1 MLFQIKSHDHQP
13 VPQIGYHV
21 PDHPQFHEDVVGQVT
36 QAEGAFAEAAAS
48 EQVEGL
54 VHPLVPCFAE
64 ALFVELVALEQ
75 IAQRQRDEVEEEHQK
90 RLVLEGEEDAVPTAL
105 LAFEGVVSHC
115 AGAGPADVVALGCGA
130 EDVFVAR
137 VVGAPAEVH
146 VLEVGK
152 KVFIEDADLVE
163 DAFSVEGRAAAG
175 REDALLFGVAA
186 GPAAVAGLAG
196 KAHPCDVIAGVVGKL
211 PVEVADHK
219 ALDGKNFLVAL
230 SHADELGQPLGLC
243 KGVVVEQ
250 HHELAFRPGD
260 ALIDG
265 VGEAGVG
272 AVLDELEVRAAAIA
286 AGLLKALVGGAVI
299 HHDKLEVLLCLGVD
313 RLDGVLEPAFAV
325 DVGDDDGRFHRFCAP
340 AHFLLA
346 YKRQYNIF

>member
-1 MLFQIKSHDHQP
+1 MSKPAPCCGFHSGAGLLLFQIKSHDHQP

-21 PDHPQFHEDVVGQVT
+21 PDHPQFHEDIVGQVT
-36 QAEGAFAEAAAS
+36 QAEGALAEAAAS

-64 ALFVELVALEQ
+64 ALLVELVALEQ

-90 RLVLEGEEDAVPTAL
+90 RLVLAAL

-137 VVGAPAEVH
+137 VVGPPTEVY
-146 VLEVGK
+146 VLEVGEEI
-152 KVFIEDADLVE
+152 FIKDADLVK
-163 DAFSVEGRAAAG
+163 DALAVEGRAAAG

-196 KAHPCDVIAGVVGKL
+196 KAHPCYIVPGIIGQL
-211 PVEVADHK
+211 PLKVTDHQT
-219 ALDGKNFLVAL
+219 LHRKNFGVGIGGVQK
-230 SHADELGQPLGLC
+230 LGQPLRLG

-286 AGLLKALVGGAVI
+286 AGLLEALVGGAVV
-299 HHDKLEVLLCLGVD
+299 HHDEFEILFGLGVD
-313 RLDGVLEPAFAV
+313 
-325 DVGDDDGRFHRFCAP
+325 
-340 AHFLLA
+340 
-346 YKRQYNIF
+346 